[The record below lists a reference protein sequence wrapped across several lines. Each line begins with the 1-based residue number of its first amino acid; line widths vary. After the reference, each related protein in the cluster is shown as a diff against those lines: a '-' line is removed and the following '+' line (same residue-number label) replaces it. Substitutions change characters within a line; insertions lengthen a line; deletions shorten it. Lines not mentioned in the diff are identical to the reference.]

1 MSALAA
7 TTPLPIARYRFS
19 ARVVDALA
27 LPPYAGS
34 LLRGQFGA
42 ALRHLACMT
51 RQPSC
56 IGCPLRDT
64 CPYPRIF
71 EANRPMLSHPDK
83 IYPCQKLRI
92 PAL

>member
-1 MSALAA
+1 MSQLAA
-7 TTPLPIARYRFS
+7 TTHLPIARYRFS

-42 ALRHLACMT
+42 ALRQLACMT

-56 IGCPLRDT
+56 GGCPLRDT
-64 CPYPRIF
+64 LY
-71 EANRPMLSHPDK
+71 L
-83 IYPCQKLRI
+83 LG
-92 PAL
+92 